1 MEFDDHYI
9 LSLFNS
15 AIHQDEINRR
25 PTGSRIPKHPPP
37 AQQSNKKRERPLETT
52 QTPTPSHEERDVE
65 KHPFNKPFR
74 SSADEIISNL
84 QALPLLA
91 ETISTSAPSAEAAE
105 IVKNLLSSYYAVGY
119 WMAKYETIMKNS

>member
-1 MEFDDHYI
+1 MRLHFCLLVFIFYFCYWNHV
-9 LSLFNS
+9 LSN
-15 AIHQDEINRR
+15 AIELKEVIF
-25 PTGSRIPKHPPP
+25 
-37 AQQSNKKRERPLETT
+37 KKLKTT
-52 QTPTPSHEERDVE
+52 HTPTSSHEERDVE